1 MFCLQRTHYLVERTK
16 NIYICIYIKLY
27 HKPYLRNM
35 NGHNNFLSNDN
46 TSIDIETSKQSEME
60 SEAK

>member
-1 MFCLQRTHYLVERTK
+1 
-16 NIYICIYIKLY
+16 
-27 HKPYLRNM
+27 M